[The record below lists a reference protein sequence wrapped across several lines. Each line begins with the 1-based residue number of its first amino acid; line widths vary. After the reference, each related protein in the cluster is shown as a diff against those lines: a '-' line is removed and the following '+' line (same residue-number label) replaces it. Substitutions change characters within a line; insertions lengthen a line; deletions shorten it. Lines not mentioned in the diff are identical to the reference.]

1 MNSLPTLWTDYSTFL
16 SDNIP
21 PQQNKILVSVLVVF
35 TFSTI
40 IFSISAILNT
50 LRAINLLKIEEYTLR
65 RAAIWVA
72 GAVLLDFILV
82 STRIIAY
89 NVVGFLLISM
99 IWDVIYQRLFNQAR
113 ERIPVLALEPL
124 EQKNQDS

>member
-1 MNSLPTLWTDYSTFL
+1 MNSLPTIWTDYSTFL

-89 NVVGFLLISM
+89 NVVAFLLISM

-113 ERIPVLALEPL
+113 ERTPVLALEPL
-124 EQKNQDS
+124 EQKNQDP

>member
-1 MNSLPTLWTDYSTFL
+1 MDYSTFL

-40 IFSISAILNT
+40 IFSISAILHS
-50 LRAINLLKIEEYTLR
+50 LRDINLLRIEDYTLR
-65 RAAIWVA
+65 RAAVWVA
-72 GAVLLDFILV
+72 GAVLLDFILIT
-82 STRIIAY
+82 TRIIAY

-99 IWDVIYQRLFNQAR
+99 IWDVIYQRLFNQAQ
-113 ERIPVLALEPL
+113 EHAPILTIPSL
-124 EQKNQDS
+124 EQEDQDSEQ

>member
-1 MNSLPTLWTDYSTFL
+1 LNSLPSLWTDYSTFL

-113 ERIPVLALEPL
+113 EHIPVLALEPL